1 MPFPR
6 RLLNDNEEVVL
17 DLRPHW
23 LFLVG
28 PSAALAVAVTAAIVV
43 SNWTTRGVVLIPLLV
58 VVLVTLGWFLLRVA
72 SWAATTLVVTN
83 HRLVLRSG
91 VLRRGRELALDR
103 IDDLTITR
111 GLLARMLGAGD
122 LLIESV
128 GEGSQESFV
137 GCPHPR
143 RVRDEIHHQMELV
156 AAQTSERQAD
166 RRDLSPLDQLER
178 LDDLRRRGVI
188 SDTEFEAKKTQLL
201 GRL

>member
-1 MPFPR
+1 
-6 RLLNDNEEVVL
+6 
-17 DLRPHW
+17 
-23 LFLVG
+23 
-28 PSAALAVAVTAAIVV
+28 VAVTAAIVV